1 MLELSQVE
9 KLQVCIV
16 LACTQDLRATS
27 DCIGSLEILP
37 VVVYADLDRIGGHQD
52 IDSRDRQ
59 LVNSLR
65 VPRTQEPSVL
75 ERSEGH

>member
-1 MLELSQVE
+1 ME
-9 KLQVCIV
+9 KLQVCV
-16 LACTQDLRATS
+16 ALVCTQDLRATS
-27 DCIGSLEILP
+27 DCIGSLEFLSA
-37 VVVYADLDRIGGHQD
+37 VVYADLDRIGGHQD
-52 IDSRDRQ
+52 VDSRDPQ